1 MRKTFLCLLAA
12 ACLLTAAPQKPK
24 LVLVIAIDQFRYDYL
39 TRYRGEYH
47 AGFDRLLTRG
57 AVFTN
62 ARYRHFPP
70 LTALGHSVILSGA
83 MPAVS
88 GIAGNEWYDRDEGR
102 HVTSVSDSHTQLV
115 GGNGGPGCSPHRLLV
130 STVGDELKM
139 ADGGKSRVIGIS
151 LKDRAAILL
160 AGHMADGAYW
170 FDNASGNFVGSTY
183 YFRELPGWVKDFNDG
198 RPAEKYRG
206 AAWLNHKLPENLKDL
221 YGTSEE
227 SPLEST
233 SFGNELVEQL
243 AERAVIGEQLGRR
256 DFTDVLAISFTSND
270 KVGHDYGPDSAEA
283 RDVAMSADHLIEK
296 LFQTVDR
303 QVGLDNVL
311 VVLTGDHGAAPS
323 PEVNAMRKMP
333 GGRIQVTTLK
343 QVAQAALAKKYGAG
357 DWVAGAWDVS
367 VYLNAATV
375 ARMRLDPA
383 VVDRTAAQAL
393 MAMPHIARVY
403 TREEISRGE
412 LLRDDIGT
420 LITNGFN
427 VRRGPDIEVVTDPYW
442 IVSNKAASHTSPYGY
457 DVHVPLI
464 FMGPGIRA
472 GRYDGSI
479 AVNDVAPTLATMLE
493 VETPS
498 GSAGRVLSEMLVP
511 R

>member
-1 MRKTFLCLLAA
+1 MKKTLLCLLAA

-83 MPAVS
+83 MPSVS
-88 GIAGNEWYDRDEGR
+88 GIAGNEWYDRDEGQ

-130 STVGDELKM
+130 STIGDELKM

-170 FDNASGNFVGSTY
+170 FDNTSGNFVGSTY
-183 YFRELPGWVKDFNDG
+183 YFHELPGWVKDFNDG

-206 AAWLNHKLPENLKDL
+206 AAWLNHKLPESLKEL

-243 AERAVIGEQLGRR
+243 AERAVTGEQLGRR

-270 KVGHDYGPDSAEA
+270 KVGHDYGPDSPEA
-283 RDVAMSADHLIEK
+283 HDVAVRADQLIEK
-296 LFQTVDR
+296 LIQTVDR

-323 PEVNAMRKMP
+323 PEVNAQRKMP
-333 GGRIQVTTLK
+333 GGRILVTTLK
-343 QVAQAALAKKYGAG
+343 QVAQAALVKKYGPG

-367 VYLNAATV
+367 VYLNQALI
-375 ARMRLDPA
+375 ARQKLDPA
-383 VVDRTAAQAL
+383 EVDRTAAQAL

-403 TREEISRGE
+403 TREQIAHGE
-412 LLRDDIGT
+412 LLQDDIGT

-427 VRRGPDIEVVTDPYW
+427 VRRGPDVEVVTDPYW
-442 IVSNKAASHTSPYGY
+442 IVSEKAASHTSPYGY

-479 AVNDVAPTLATMLE
+479 AVNDVAPTLATILD

-498 GSAGRVLSEMLVP
+498 GSVGRVLSEMLAP

>member
-1 MRKTFLCLLAA
+1 MKKILLCLLAA
-12 ACLLTAAPQKPK
+12 ACLLTAAPRKPK

-47 AGFDRLLTRG
+47 AGFDRLLTKG

-62 ARYRHFPP
+62 ARFRHFPP

-83 MPAVS
+83 MPSVS
-88 GIAGNEWYDRDEGR
+88 GIAGNEWYDRDEGQ

-130 STVGDELKM
+130 STLGDELKM

-170 FDNASGNFVGSTY
+170 FDPSSGNFVGSTY
-183 YFRELPGWVKDFNDG
+183 YFRELPGWVKDFNDS

-206 AAWLNHKLPENLKDL
+206 VAWLNHKLPQNLKEL
-221 YGTSEE
+221 YGTSDE
-227 SPLEST
+227 SPLES
-233 SFGNELVEQL
+233 SPFGNELVELL
-243 AERAVIGEQLGRR
+243 AERAVIAEQMGSR

-270 KVGHDYGPDSAEA
+270 KVGHDYGPDSPEA
-283 RDVAMSADHLIEK
+283 HDLAVSADQLIGK

-323 PEVNAMRKMP
+323 PEVNAQRKMP

-343 QVAQAALAKKYGAG
+343 QVAQAALEKKYGAG
-357 DWVAGAWDVS
+357 DWVAGTWDVS
-367 VYLNAATV
+367 LYLNQALI
-375 ARMRLDPA
+375 ARRKLDPA
-383 VVDRTAAQAL
+383 QVDRAAAQAL

-403 TREEISRGE
+403 TREEIARGE
-412 LLRDDIGT
+412 MLQDDIGK
-420 LITNGFN
+420 LIANGFSP
-427 VRRGPDIEVVTDPYW
+427 RRGPDIEVVTDPYW
-442 IVSNKAASHTSPYGY
+442 IVSDKAASHTSPYGY

-472 GRYDGSI
+472 GRYDGSV
-479 AVNDVAPTLATMLE
+479 AVNDVAPTLATILD

-498 GSAGRVLSEMLVP
+498 GSAGRVLSEIFGQ
-511 R
+511 